1 MLMNKAVAGLSHYSA
16 ADSLVVFNPATHL
29 YYRLDEIA
37 AFVWGLV
44 GKPMT
49 ISEICAAV
57 QSMFDVEPDI
67 CQHDVTTLLK
77 ELEDIG
83 LIEAAG

>member
-1 MLMNKAVAGLSHYSA
+1 MLMNKAVAGLSHYSTP
-16 ADSLVVFNPATHL
+16 DNVVVFNPATRL
-29 YYRLDEIA
+29 YYHLDEIA

-44 GKPMT
+44 GKPMS
-49 ISEICAAV
+49 ISEICTAV
-57 QSMFDVEPDI
+57 QAMFDMEPDT
-67 CQHDVTTLLK
+67 CQHDVATLLK